1 MSERNTR
8 QKAAVLEVLK
18 DARTPLAPPQI
29 LVKAQELVPTISQA
43 TIYRIIKSLLE
54 KSVIATVQLPGEVPL
69 YELAGK
75 SHHHYFRC
83 RRCGFM
89 YEVNGCTD
97 MLKDLVPRGFRLE
110 DHELFLFGTCS
121 TCTRRK

>member
-8 QKAAVLEVLK
+8 QKAAVLEVLEG
-18 DARTPLAPPQI
+18 AQAPLAAPQI
-29 LVKAQELVPTISQA
+29 LTKAQRRVPSIGQA
-43 TIYRIIKSLLE
+43 TVYRILKALLE
-54 KSVIATVQLPGEVPL
+54 KQAVATVQLPGEVPL

-97 MLKDLVPRGFRLE
+97 LLKGLVPRGFRLE

-121 TCTRRK
+121 SCTRRR